1 MKTPAQAGT
10 SDRRSGLPGWDRLR
24 HGGLLLDATR
34 LAAISRYV
42 AGPLDD
48 RIARKLRQRAGAM
61 PEASGESA
69 DTSSFVTF
77 VLEQVCGLD
86 ASTGTW
92 TRGSNVAPSWG
103 RRAITGET
111 VKPGHLWTGRDGGRL
126 PVFLDDGRR
135 LGVGRGRR
143 GVSRVLGW
151 LRAGNDHLAL
161 LTNGRQWRLLFAG
174 LDYDAWCEWDLDL
187 WFEEGEFSPQVTA
200 LRALLN
206 SALWTPESE
215 DAAPPLLQAIRDT
228 RKGQAELSEVLG
240 ERVREAVEILIRG
253 HGDALSRLAD
263 GPDEA
268 DIAEYRAYQEDFAG
282 VSSAEAPFGDDETP
296 SCVSPQDIYRTAC
309 RVAMRLVVILFAES
323 RELLPRDNAL
333 YHESYGLNGL
343 LERLERA
350 AARGGA
356 LATSFGAWPR
366 VLALFRLVYEG
377 SHHPDLPVT
386 AYGGDLFAAGDADEA
401 DGLSRALFVF
411 ENACFDHEV
420 LSDRDVHEMLE
431 LLTRTTIRIRQG
443 RGGTRAVV
451 PVDFSDL
458 SSEYIG
464 ILYEGLLDY
473 ELKTASPG
481 DPVIFL
487 SVGDQPALPLSRL
500 EAMEDRALRTL
511 FERFKESSSPAD
523 EATDGADADGSTDGS
538 SAPAADGSTDVPAS
552 RAGADL
558 FEGADEPEEEAEDE
572 ALALEVR
579 EPSAEYLATGPDERQ
594 QSRTRAET
602 WARRA
607 VEVARLV
614 KKPRGRETP
623 ERRLEFDRRLGA
635 KARQLVARVVL
646 PGEWYLVRWG
656 GTRKGSGSFYTRPGL
671 AVPTV
676 QRTLRP
682 LAFDPPAGADGTPD
696 RDAPAAR
703 WTPKLPEEILALTV
717 CDPACGSGTFPLAA
731 LRFLTDA
738 LYASLQHHGRI
749 EPDGERAL
757 VRLLGLEDGEGAG
770 EGVRG
775 HRSSNTETHEVLED
789 GKVAG
794 EGVREGAESREAGE
808 DSVAASNLR
817 LGDELIPC
825 PPDDERFES
834 RLKAVLRRHVVER
847 CIYAVDLDPLA
858 VELCRLSLWI
868 ETMDRT
874 LPFGFLDHKVKC
886 GNALIGAW
894 FDQFRHY
901 PVMAWKNREG
911 GDKNHTNGVH
921 FRKDA
926 RTDAI
931 KAFVKD
937 RLKPD
942 LELFLQG
949 ADLFQEDLL
958 EESLAVHDDAL
969 AVLADMHALPVQDA
983 AERARIY
990 RERLLG
996 SPAWRLLKR
1005 AMDLW
1010 CACWFWPAE
1019 ELERAP
1025 LPSTLVGPPEETR
1038 VVAERVA
1045 SEMRFFHWELEFPDV
1060 FREAGSGFDAMLGN
1074 PPWDISKPVSKE
1086 FFSDIDP
1093 LYRSYGKQEALR
1105 KQTDYFAAVAV
1116 ERHWLDYGARFR
1128 SQSNFM
1134 GRAASP
1140 FGDPEENDKSQDRF
1154 AVARGNRNRELHDR
1168 WRQARTRATGF
1179 GDPAHPFRHQGSA
1192 DLNLYKLFLEA
1203 AHALLRPGGRLG
1215 FVVPSGLYSDN
1226 GTGALRRLFIE
1237 RCRWEWLFGIENRDK
1252 VFPIDSRFKFNPVIV
1267 EKGGATE
1274 AIRTAFMR
1282 RKLDD
1287 WERAEDFATAY
1298 TREQVERF
1306 SPRSRAIL
1314 EIQSGRDLEILE
1326 KIYANAVLLGDD
1338 GPDGWGI
1345 RYATEFHMTNDS
1357 RLFPPRPQWE
1367 AKGYRPDEYSRWL
1380 LGDWRPIEE
1389 LWEKLGVDPTRPEP
1403 AEIELEEWLFD
1414 TTAGPER
1421 REAEARFV
1429 HGHLLKPGDVART
1442 DWRVRCAQ
1450 PPYDGLPVPRTKV
1463 PAGVIL
1469 SRDGDAWVREDDV
1482 QNVALPLYQG
1492 IMIQPFVPSARGWIS
1507 GTGLRA
1513 KWDYSSLG
1521 NLRWNPQY
1529 LMASSDVRRRKHST
1543 HSTCDL
1549 KIGFRDVS
1557 RDSDVRSFMGAILP
1571 EFPCGNSAPVLY
1583 GDSVADGVEPLMMGL
1598 LNSFVFDWQIRRRG
1612 GAAHLNWYML
1622 ADMALPMRSVTP
1634 EASAVACFVSRL
1646 NLYFSTYAPA
1656 AVANGLD
1663 GFGALNTGERSRLRP
1678 VVDAIAAAIYGC
1690 HSHELSHILQDVD
1703 LNSAVVGSDNRSLD
1717 VRGFWRV
1724 DRDRDPELRHTVL
1737 TLVAF
1742 HDLESQIRAAGGDR
1756 EKGIEAF
1763 LSQNHGEGWMLPET
1777 LRLADYGLGHDERAR
1792 NPQLVASRLGPRFYD
1807 WQLAQ
1812 SADESWRECHLHAR
1826 NLLGVHDYALL
1837 LVEQIERRAPD
1848 GEDHSGL
1855 LTDRFTRELL
1865 GNDGFGTVL
1874 FEIRS
1879 RNVTDEGSYWTMVT
1893 ALRDRGALDERTYG
1907 GLLDKLHARSLLDDI
1922 GYRSRRGVSPPALSG
1937 KPLMAVAEPATEY
1950 TTTQS
1955 ATDGQPDLFE

>member
-1 MKTPAQAGT
+1 M
-10 SDRRSGLPGWDRLR
+10 SDADAD
-24 HGGLLLDATR
+24 GG
-34 LAAISRYV
+34 AI
-42 AGPLDD
+42 
-48 RIARKLRQRAGAM
+48 
-61 PEASGESA
+61 
-69 DTSSFVTF
+69 SSFVAF
-77 VLEQVCGLD
+77 VLEEICGLD
-86 ASTGTW
+86 ASIGAW

-111 VKPGHLWTGRDGGRL
+111 VKPRHLWTGRNGARL
-126 PVFLDDGRR
+126 PVFLDAGRRR

-143 GVSRVLGW
+143 IVSQVLGW

-161 LTNGRQWRLLFAG
+161 VTNGRQWRLLFAG

-187 WFEEGEFSPQVTA
+187 WFEEGELSPQVTA
-200 LRALLN
+200 LRTLLGPG
-206 SALWTPESE
+206 LWTPETE
-215 DAAPPLLQAIRDT
+215 DAAAPLPQAIRDT
-228 RKGQAELSEVLG
+228 RKGQAELSEMLG

-253 HGDALSRLAD
+253 HGEALSALA
-263 GPDEA
+263 GVTEA
-268 DIAEYRAYQEDFAG
+268 DAADYRAYLEDVAG
-282 VSSAEAPFGDDETP
+282 VSSAEAPSDDDETFP
-296 SCVSPQDIYRTAC
+296 GATPQDIYRAAC

-350 AARGGA
+350 ATRGGA
-356 LATSFGAWPR
+356 LAASFGAWPR
-366 VLALFRLVYEG
+366 VLALFRLVRDG
-377 SHHPDLPVT
+377 SHHPDLPVP
-386 AYGGDLFAAGDADEA
+386 AYGGDLFAAGMPDAP
-401 DGLSRALFVF
+401 DGLSRALHVF
-411 ENACFDHEV
+411 ENVCFEGDVGDV
-420 LSDRDVHEMLE
+420 LPDGDVHEMLK

-473 ELKTASPG
+473 ELKTAPRG

-500 EAMEDRALRTL
+500 EAMEDRALKSL
-511 FERFKESSSPAD
+511 FECLKESSSAGDDAPDGGDAGEPFD
-523 EATDGADADGSTDGS
+523 EATE
-538 SAPAADGSTDVPAS
+538 PAS
-552 RAGADL
+552 EAGTEPPGLGGADL
-558 FEGADEPEEEAEDE
+558 FDGPEEHDKEAEGEGVSLGIRE
-572 ALALEVR
+572 A
-579 EPSAEYLATGPDERQ
+579 SAEYLVAGADERQ
-594 QSRTRAET
+594 HSRTRAET
-602 WARRA
+602 WARHA
-607 VEVARLV
+607 AQIAGLV
-614 KKPRGRETP
+614 RKPRGRETP
-623 ERRLEFDRRLGA
+623 ERRLEFERRLGA

-656 GTRKGSGSFYTRPGL
+656 GNRKGSGSFYTRPGL

-682 LAFDPPAGADGTPD
+682 LAYDPPSGPDGTPD
-696 RDAPAAR
+696 VDAPHAR
-703 WTPKLPEEILALTV
+703 WTPKRPEEILALTV

-731 LRFLTDA
+731 LRCLTDA
-738 LYASLQHHGRI
+738 LFSSLQHHECI

-757 VRLLGLEDGEGAG
+757 VRLLGLRGNGADGEEA
-770 EGVRG
+770 
-775 HRSSNTETHEVLED
+775 
-789 GKVAG
+789 
-794 EGVREGAESREAGE
+794 REESTSQGEAGGSAGPVE
-808 DSVAASNLR
+808 IG

-825 PPDDERFES
+825 PPDDDRFEP

-921 FRKDA
+921 FEQGA
-926 RTDAI
+926 RTKAI
-931 KAFVKD
+931 KAFVKN
-937 RLKPD
+937 RLKPG

-958 EESLAVHDDAL
+958 EESLTVHDEAL

-983 AERARIY
+983 AERACIY

-996 SPAWRLLKR
+996 SPAWRSLKS

-1025 LPSTLVGPPEETR
+1025 LPSNLADPPEETR
-1038 VVAERVA
+1038 VVAERVTA
-1045 SEMRFFHWELEFPDV
+1045 EMRFFHWELEFPDV
-1060 FREAGSGFDAMLGN
+1060 FREAGSGFHAILGN
-1074 PPWDISKPVSKE
+1074 PPWDIAKPVSKE

-1105 KQTDYFAAVAV
+1105 KQTDFFAAVAV
-1116 ERHWLDYGARFR
+1116 ERHWLDYSARFR
-1128 SQSNFM
+1128 AQSNFM
-1134 GRAASP
+1134 GHVASP

-1168 WRQARTRATGF
+1168 WRQARARSTGF
-1179 GDPAHPFRHQGSA
+1179 GDPVHPFRHQGSA

-1237 RCRWEWLFGIENRDK
+1237 RCRWEWLFGIENREGI
-1252 VFPIDSRFKFNPVIV
+1252 FPIHRSYKFNPVIV
-1267 EKGGATE
+1267 SKGGATA

-1287 WERAEDFATAY
+1287 WETAEEFATAY

-1345 RYATEFHMTNDS
+1345 RYAREFDMTNDS
-1357 RLFPPRPQWE
+1357 RLFSPRPQWE

-1380 LGDWRPIEE
+1380 LGDWRPIED
-1389 LWEKLGVDPTRPEP
+1389 LWEELGVDPTRPEP
-1403 AEIELEEWLFD
+1403 VDIELEEWLFD

-1442 DWRVRCAQ
+1442 DWRLRCAQ
-1450 PPYDGLPVPRTKV
+1450 PPYDRLPIPRAGI

-1469 SRDGDAWVREDDV
+1469 SRDGNDWIEEGVIADT
-1482 QNVALPLYQG
+1482 ALPLMQG
-1492 IMIQPFVPSARGWIS
+1492 VMLHQFDFSQKGWVS
-1507 GTGLRA
+1507 GTGLQARWEPIGWQPKVVAPQFLMSVNDAGPAISKNA
-1513 KWDYSSLG
+1513 KVAFRRIAGNTDARTMIASVVARMPCGDTASVLELRLSSDLGLVAMALNSFAIDAIVRLRIARTHVDYHYAREVPLPIPKSLRSIRFCAPLG
-1521 NLRWNPQY
+1521 LGLSFATQ
-1529 LMASSDVRRRKHST
+1529 MASSEWIASSFEQIPSSWRTRWCSSDHARTRARV
-1543 HSTCDL
+1543 
-1549 KIGFRDVS
+1549 V
-1557 RDSDVRSFMGAILP
+1557 SDV
-1571 EFPCGNSAPVLY
+1571 VLACVL
-1583 GDSVADGVEPLMMGL
+1583 G
-1598 LNSFVFDWQIRRRG
+1598 LNSSDF
-1612 GAAHLNWYML
+1612 
-1622 ADMALPMRSVTP
+1622 RSV
-1634 EASAVACFVSRL
+1634 L
-1646 NLYFSTYAPA
+1646 
-1656 AVANGLD
+1656 
-1663 GFGALNTGERSRLRP
+1663 RSCDHPHQRGDP
-1678 VVDAIAAAIYGC
+1678 K
-1690 HSHELSHILQDVD
+1690 
-1703 LNSAVVGSDNRSLD
+1703 
-1717 VRGFWRV
+1717 GFWRV
-1724 DRDRDPELRHTVL
+1724 DKGRDPELRHTIL
-1737 TLVAF
+1737 ALVAF
-1742 HDLESQIRAAGGDR
+1742 HDLESKISVAGGDR
-1756 EKGIEAF
+1756 EKGIESF
-1763 LSQNHGEGWMLPET
+1763 LTQNHGEGWMLPET
-1777 LRLADYGLGHDERAR
+1777 LRLADYDLGHDERAR
-1792 NPQLVASRLGPRFYD
+1792 HAQPVASRLGPRFYD
-1807 WQLAQ
+1807 WQLVQ
-1812 SADESWRECHLHAR
+1812 SADESSRECHLHTR
-1826 NLLGVHDYALL
+1826 NLLGSHEYARL
-1837 LVEQIERRAPD
+1837 LVEQIERRAAN
-1848 GEDHSGL
+1848 GEDYDGILS
-1855 LTDRFTRELL
+1855 DRFTRELL
-1865 GNDGFGTVL
+1865 GDDGYGTAL
-1874 FEIRS
+1874 CEIRS
-1879 RNVTDEGSYWTMVT
+1879 RNVADEDSYWSTVT
-1893 ALRDRGALDERTYG
+1893 ALRDCGELDENTYG
-1907 GLLDKLHARSLLDDI
+1907 QLLDKLHARGLLDDI
-1922 GYRSRRGVSPPALSG
+1922 GYRSRRDVSSPTRSRE
-1937 KPLMAVAEPATEY
+1937 PLMRVAEPPPVY
-1950 TTTQS
+1950 TAAQS
-1955 ATDGQPDLFE
+1955 TTDGQPDLFE